1 MSYRDMRSYL
11 AALEQSGLL
20 KRVSQ
25 PVNRARDIG
34 CLVKWMYQ
42 ALPMERR
49 FGLRFDKV
57 EGSSM
62 SVATSALGASIQ
74 SVAMAL
80 RCENDE
86 INAKVIAALRQPI
99 KPKLVDAAPCQQV
112 ELRGPQASLDRLPV
126 VTWTPGKDKAPYIT
140 TIVVTRDHDT
150 GRQNMGVYRTMV
162 RDNKTVLVNLAPG
175 RQGFRNV
182 RTWTDKGKTAPIAW
196 VVAAEP
202 AVHLATV
209 ANLPYGADEIEL
221 AGGMQGEAIEL
232 VTCRS
237 HDLRVPAQA
246 EIVIEG
252 EIRPG
257 EFDEEGP
264 FGEFAGFMGPAE
276 KRPVAHI
283 IAITHR
289 DNPLFYGLS
298 SQMPP
303 SESTTIQS
311 VINAGVILYTLRD
324 QIGDQ
329 AISDFVIDLTYGGL
343 LAHGIV
349 AMTPQYPGHGKRVGR
364 LVADLS
370 SLKRVTVVDADIDI
384 RDPSHVDWALNAR
397 YSPRRDTIFIDDW
410 YVPVQMDP
418 SVRDPRGQV
427 AAGSKIIVDA
437 TQKSDAGS
445 FSLPPRAQMIDALK
459 LWSEAGL
466 PDFQIPRRCHLRL
479 QNS

>member
-1 MSYRDMRSYL
+1 MYRDMRSYL
-11 AALEQSGLL
+11 AALEQNGLL

-25 PVNRARDIG
+25 PVDRARDIG
-34 CLVKWMYQ
+34 CMVKWMYQ
-42 ALPMERR
+42 ALPMEQR
-49 FGLRFDKV
+49 FGLRFDNIV
-57 EGSSM
+57 GSSIA
-62 SVATSALGASIQ
+62 VVTSALGASTK
-74 SVAMAL
+74 SVALAL
-80 RCENDE
+80 CCDVDE
-86 INAKVIAALRQPI
+86 INAKIIAALRQPV
-99 KPKLVDAAPCQQV
+99 KPKLVSVAPCQQV
-112 ELRGPQASLDRLPV
+112 EIRGSDVSLDRLPV

-150 GRQNMGVYRTMV
+150 GHQNMGVYRTMI
-162 RDNKTVLVNLAPG
+162 RDNHSVLVNLAPG

-182 RTWTDKGKTAPIAW
+182 KTWTDKGKTAPIAW
-196 VVAAEP
+196 VIAAEP

-237 HDLRVPAQA
+237 HDLRVPAQS

-257 EFDEEGP
+257 EFDDEGP
-264 FGEFAGFMGPAE
+264 FGEFAGFMGPVE
-276 KRPVAHI
+276 KRPVARI
-283 IAITHR
+283 NVITHR
-289 DNPLFYGLS
+289 DSPLFYGLS

-311 VINAGVILYTLRD
+311 LVNAGVILHTLRD
-324 QIGDQ
+324 HIGDQ
-329 AISDFVIDLTYGGL
+329 AVNDVAIDLTYGGL

-370 SLKRVTVVDADIDI
+370 SLKRVTVVDADVDI

-418 SVRDPRGQV
+418 SVRDPRGQI
-427 AAGSKIIVDA
+427 APGSKIIVDA

-445 FSLPPRAQMIDALK
+445 FSLPPKAQMMETLK

-466 PDFQIPRRCHLRL
+466 PDLDIPRRCHLRL